1 MLNVQHYLIENSVE
15 KLTEEFGIKV
25 REYPEEGIIILNY
38 SMIDS
43 PKINPIVIECRSL
56 ILENVSPYKVVSRSF
71 DRFFNYNECQN
82 TNKFNFD
89 KAVIWEKLDGS
100 IINVYYH
107 NDKWNISTKSMALG
121 EATTP
126 MGDKF
131 SDIFKSVIDMSIF
144 SKYDNIG
151 KTFIFELVS
160 PLNRVVKPYTTT
172 EAYLLSVR
180 CKYTGKEASLTELHE
195 YSTELNIKLP
205 THYRLSD
212 YTAIIATF
220 KDLAAVDEGYV
231 AIDYATHHRLKIK
244 NPSYLA
250 ISNMREN
257 GAISEKR
264 LVQLVFS
271 NDTEEYLLLFPEDS
285 HIFKPYISAFEQL
298 MNDIHTN
305 YKLFNGVESQK
316 DFALLISNFHYKA
329 ILFQMRKGVPLE
341 DILNGTSSDFKVNL
355 LTQYFKF
362 PTHNGYGM

>member
-1 MLNVQHYLIENSVE
+1 MLNVQQYLIENSVE

-43 PKINPIVIECRSL
+43 PKSHPIVIECRSL
-56 ILENVSPYKVVSRSF
+56 ILENASPYNVISRSF

-82 TNKFNFD
+82 TNKFKFD
-89 KAVIWEKLDGS
+89 NAVIWEKLDGS

-126 MGDKF
+126 IGDKF
-131 SDIFKSVIDMSIF
+131 SDIFKSVVDMSIF

-231 AIDYATHHRLKIK
+231 AIDYETHHRLKIK

-271 NDTEEYLLLFPEDS
+271 NDTDEYLLLFPEDRD
-285 HIFKPYISAFEQL
+285 IFNPYINAFDQL
-298 MNDIHTN
+298 MNDIN
-305 YKLFNGVESQK
+305 NSYNLYSNIESQK
-316 DFALLISNFHYKA
+316 DFALAISELHYKST
-329 ILFQMRKGVPLE
+329 LFQMRKGLNVD
-341 DILNGTSSDFKVNL
+341 DIFTASSQEFKVNL
-355 LTQYFKF
+355 LLHYTKL
-362 PTHNGYGM
+362 